1 MPHAPFQS
9 GGTRVLQGLGPQ
21 LTATPDILLHSL
33 DPAHEAG
40 YLVRLTRHHYL
51 EASFLDGRVLDESTP
66 GLWARLDEIAE
77 HVAALPERCDFIFHV
92 GHVGS
97 TLLSRLLGAAPGVH
111 SLREPMALPLLA
123 QLQSQLPRPE
133 SLWSPERFEEVLSL
147 CLKLWSRTYSP
158 NQIPL
163 VKATSWA
170 SELAPTLL
178 ARPSRPRALMLTASP
193 ESWLS
198 GVLASPHSL
207 GDVRTSAPVAMA
219 RLHRRLGVE
228 PWRLHS
234 LSTGER
240 AAMVWTAEMLAM
252 DTAARASPDQVMGMD
267 FDRFLADPVESLSR
281 VLTHF
286 GQPTDPQVVEA
297 IVSSPLMSRYAKNP
311 TQSFT
316 ATNRRQLQASSRA
329 SNAEEIRKGV
339 AWIDTAASRF
349 PAIAHFLEPC
359 YRDGVLIHP

>member
-33 DPAHEAG
+33 DPVHEAG
-40 YLVRLTRHHYL
+40 YLVRLTPAHYL
-51 EASFLDGRVLDESTP
+51 DASFLDDRVLDESTP

-97 TLLSRLLGAAPGVH
+97 TLLSRLLGAAPGIH
-111 SLREPMALPLLA
+111 SLREPTALPLLA
-123 QLQSQLPRPE
+123 QLQAQLPRPE
-133 SLWSPERFEEVLSL
+133 SLWSAQRFEEVLSL
-147 CLKLWSRTYSP
+147 CLKLWSRTYGPS
-158 NQIPL
+158 QIPL

-178 ARPSRPRALMLTASP
+178 ARPSKPRALMLTASP
-193 ESWLS
+193 ESWLA
-198 GVLASPHSL
+198 GVLASQHGL
-207 GDVRTSAPVAMA
+207 GDVRTSAPVALA

-228 PWRLHS
+228 PWRLHTMS
-234 LSTGER
+234 IGER
-240 AAMVWTAEMLAM
+240 AAMVWTCEMLAM
-252 DTAARASPDQVMGMD
+252 DTAARANPDQVMGMD
-267 FDRFLADPVESLSR
+267 FDMFLADPVKG
-281 VLTHF
+281 LTEALAHL
-286 GQPTDPQVVEA
+286 GQPTDPQVVQA

-311 TQSFT
+311 TQTFT
-316 ATNRRQLQASSRA
+316 ATTRRQLQASSRA
-329 SNAEEIRKGV
+329 NNAEEIRKGV

-349 PAIAHFLEPC
+349 PSIAHFLEPC
-359 YRDGVLIHP
+359 YRNGVLAH